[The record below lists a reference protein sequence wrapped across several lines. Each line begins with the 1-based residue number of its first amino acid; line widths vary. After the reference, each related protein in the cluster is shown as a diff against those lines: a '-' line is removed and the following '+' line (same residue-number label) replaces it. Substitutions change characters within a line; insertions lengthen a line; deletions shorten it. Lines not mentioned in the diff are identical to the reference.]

1 MGVAINCRIKDGDSQ
16 NLQGQTDELV
26 CWINKMKTRK
36 TIMKR
41 QRRKNFRIEAI
52 LSCALSMAEYELKS
66 KQQQRMLRW
75 QMLKMKIYER
85 NCEAVKP
92 SREQSNS
99 SRLEK
104 CEEIDSLNSFMCLL
118 KESSLYIL
126 RRNVNLWASCDS
138 LGESGRGR
146 L

>member
-1 MGVAINCRIKDGDSQ
+1 
-16 NLQGQTDELV
+16 
-26 CWINKMKTRK
+26 
-36 TIMKR
+36 
-41 QRRKNFRIEAI
+41 
-52 LSCALSMAEYELKS
+52 MAEYELKS

-85 NCEAVKP
+85 NCEAVIP
-92 SREQSNS
+92 SLEQTNS
-99 SRLEK
+99 TRLEK

-118 KESSLYIL
+118 KESSVYIL

-146 L
+146 LARWAYKGSTRVETSKDLGHNVAAVTMVLLYFALQTAGCSDE